1 MQETE
6 NFYQLEKCGTVH
18 SFSVF
23 EGVSLSFYDLK
34 TPDWEGDEL
43 PGDGRVV
50 EINHCE
56 LGSYECV
63 FADGKSIFFPEG
75 HLSFSSMTDR
85 KLSDAFPE
93 QIYSGIT
100 ILIDLEQGEKEFF
113 PLLRSFELQP
123 ESLVTAWEEAL
134 PCRIIRENGNLRELF
149 RELYEAE
156 DQLTVG
162 KLRLRLVEFFSI
174 LDELLKE
181 EKKQLQKKKLPGN
194 GRLDEIR
201 ELLESSLER
210 ELSLE
215 SLAETKGVSVSW
227 IRKSFRKAYGK
238 SPGQYRKEIR
248 MRYAARCLAE
258 TEESIAWIGMR
269 VGYSNPSKFSAAFQS
284 VMNHTPSAYRKM
296 ITFYQ

>member
-1 MQETE
+1 MQKTE
-6 NFYQLEKCGTVH
+6 NFYQMEKIGTVH

-23 EGVSLSFYDLK
+23 EGVTLSFYDLK
-34 TPDWEGDEL
+34 TPDWQGEEL
-43 PGDGRVV
+43 PGECQVV

-100 ILIDLEQGEKEFF
+100 ILINLDQGEKEFF

-123 ESLVTAWEEAL
+123 ESLVKAWEEGL
-134 PCRIIRENGNLRELF
+134 PCRIIRENGRLRELF
-149 RELYEAE
+149 RELYETE

-162 KLRLRLVEFFSI
+162 KLRLRLVELFLI
-174 LDELLKE
+174 LDGFLKE
-181 EKKQLQKKKLPGN
+181 EKKHIQRPTGN
-194 GRLDEIR
+194 AKLDEIR
-201 ELLESSLER
+201 ELQESSLDK

-215 SLAETKGVSVSW
+215 DLAETKGLSASW
-227 IRKSFRKAYGK
+227 VRKSFRKVYGK

-258 TEESIAWIGMR
+258 TEESIAGIGMR

-284 VMNHTPSAYRKM
+284 VMNHTPSDYRKL
-296 ITFYQ
+296 IIFSQ